1 LIAKFILEVKMK
13 RVFLLALICVLALI
27 GVSANEGAG
36 FEPVLFQVSL
46 ELPLDNTELIE
57 VQAFPSAVFLY
68 HSYLCSVY
76 QEIMI
81 GKIDVLFIN
90 PSGTGYGG
98 SQTNGNISRVNTK
111 FTAPV

>member
-1 LIAKFILEVKMK
+1 MK
-13 RVFLLALICVLALI
+13 RVFFLAIICVVALI

-36 FEPVLFQVSL
+36 FEPVLFHVSL
-46 ELPLDNTELIE
+46 EQPLDNAEFIG
-57 VQAFPSAVFLY
+57 VQAYPSAAVLY

-81 GKIDVLFIN
+81 GKIDVFIN

-98 SQTNGNISRVNTK
+98 SQTNGTINRVNVK
-111 FTAPV
+111 LIAPV

>member
-1 LIAKFILEVKMK
+1 MK

-46 ELPLDNTELIE
+46 EQPLDNAELFG
-57 VQAFPSAVFLY
+57 VQAYPSAAVLY
-68 HSYLCSVY
+68 HSNLCSVY
-76 QEIMI
+76 QEIMF
-81 GKIDVLFIN
+81 GKIDVFIN

-98 SQTNGNISRVNTK
+98 SQTNWNISRVNAK
-111 FTAPV
+111 LTAPA